1 MGNLLQYQDLIGN
14 GNLGGTPGDCPKGF
28 VCLKNGNCGGRGYFT
43 AFKIYRK
50 YSVITGPDI
59 VLSFSMLSL
68 MPDEFSEGFVNA

>member
-43 AFKIYRK
+43 GFTIYRK
-50 YSVITGPDI
+50 YLNHYNVKN
-59 VLSFSMLSL
+59 LYYW
-68 MPDEFSEGFVNA
+68 